1 MYKNLIKKL
10 KPNDSDQDFSYRGD
24 GGTVPLLAENL
35 LIFFP
40 TRKIPPTKGSFPPPH
55 PTNRC

>member
-40 TRKIPPTKGSFPPPH
+40 TRKIPPPQKVHFPPPPPPH
-55 PTNRC
+55 